1 VFRTTVRTSSAVRI
15 KHIVVAAMLATL
27 AACGSDEGDGPNAP
41 QGDFTVALNP
51 AALAI
56 TQGQNAQF
64 AVTATRTGGFAG
76 AIAGTAEGAPA
87 GVTLSPIAIAAG
99 SNSAQITATVAAT
112 TTPGAYPIT
121 IRTTATGITQKTST
135 LTLTVN
141 AAATPAMEIALTP
154 AALAI
159 AAGAQ
164 GTSNVNIT
172 RSGGFAGAVT
182 LALQGNAP
190 AGITVT
196 LPAGPVAGNTAA
208 VNVAVGAQV
217 AAGNYPITIN
227 ATGTGVAA
235 RTAVL
240 TVTVTA
246 PNLGNFTLAANPA
259 AVSVTQGQSTQTTI
273 TVNRVAPHVA
283 PVTLAI
289 TGLPAGVTATVNPS
303 PIVGNTATV
312 TFTAAAGATVGA
324 GTANIVGT
332 GGNVTSAAIN
342 VAVTVAASQG
352 GGGGNVTFTFCEDTG
367 LPVFVAYQDGNGAWT
382 RANAAAN
389 NAYAFNIA
397 SGRGGVAYVT
407 NTGGNADLTVQ
418 YGSTAELNALGTSS
432 CGTAPATGRT
442 FTGSVAG
449 MGPMD
454 FVSVVAGNAFA
465 TVTGFGAP
473 TYTLENVA
481 AGAFD
486 LLATRFAFT
495 GGAGKFIIRRNLNP
509 ANNSALPV
517 LDFNGPEAFD
527 PVQRTVTVNNSQGQ
541 ELTAFGLYILQG
553 GSSGGLYFSDFEG
566 STQTTRN
573 WYGVPNDKRAA
584 GDFHLLFVNAST
596 GVNQSETRS
605 MARVFREATNQTYT
619 LPAALTSP
627 TITSLGASGGNS
639 RVRAVY
645 TPQAD
650 YGSQWSIGYAQ
661 NNGANVSI
669 SVNSGY
675 AAGGAITID
684 VPDLTGLAGWNTN
697 WGLRAGLNTTW
708 QFSASGWDASFN
720 PASPGFTDGAVVRSA
735 SKQGVV
741 TP

>member
-1 VFRTTVRTSSAVRI
+1 MFRTSVHTSTGFRI
-15 KHIVVAAMLATL
+15 THLFVAALLATVV
-27 AACGSDEGDGPNAP
+27 ACGSDDGDGPNEP
-41 QGDFTVALNP
+41 QGNFTVAVNP
-51 AALAI
+51 AALTI
-56 TQGQNAQF
+56 TQGQSAPF
-64 AVTATRTGGFAG
+64 TVTATRTGGFAG

-112 TTPGAYPIT
+112 ATPGAYPIT
-121 IRTTATGITQKTST
+121 IRTTATGIAAKTST

-141 AAATPAMEIALTP
+141 AAATPAMDIALNP
-154 AALAI
+154 AALTI

-182 LALQGNAP
+182 FALQGNAP

-196 LPAGPVAGNTAA
+196 PPAGPVAGNTAA
-208 VNVAVGAQV
+208 VNIAVGSQV

-235 RTAVL
+235 RNVVL
-240 TVTVTA
+240 TVTVT
-246 PNLGNFTLAANPA
+246 NVGNFTLAVNPA
-259 AVSVTQGQSTQTTI
+259 AVAVTQGQSAQTTI
-273 TVNRVAPHVA
+273 TVNRGAPHVA

-289 TGLPAGVTATVNPS
+289 TGLPTGVTATVNPT
-303 PIVGNTATV
+303 PIVGNTATI
-312 TFTAAAGATVGA
+312 TFTAAAGAAIGASTV
-324 GTANIVGT
+324 NIVGT
-332 GGNVTSAAIN
+332 GGTVTSAAIT
-342 VAVTVAASQG
+342 VALTVAASGG
-352 GGGGNVTFTFCEDTG
+352 GGGGNVSFTFCEDTG

-389 NAYAFNIA
+389 NVYSFNIA

-407 NTGGNADLTVQ
+407 NIGGADLSVQ
-418 YGSTAELNALGTSS
+418 YGSAAELNALGTSS

-481 AGAFD
+481 AGSFD

-527 PVQRTVTVNNSQGQ
+527 PVQRTVTVNNAQGQ
-541 ELTAFGLYILQG
+541 ELTAFGLYVLQG

-566 STQTTRN
+566 SAQTTRN

-596 GVNQSETRS
+596 GVNQSEMRS

-619 LPAALTSP
+619 LPAVLSAP
-627 TITSLGASGGNS
+627 TVTSLGASGGNS
-639 RVRAVY
+639 RLRAVY
-645 TPQAD
+645 NPQAD
-650 YGSQWSIGYAQ
+650 YGSQWSVTYAQ
-661 NNGANVSI
+661 NNGASVSI
-669 SVNSGY
+669 SVNASY
-675 AAGGAITID
+675 TAGGAITID

-697 WGLRAGLNTTW
+697 WGLRAGQNTTW

-720 PASPGFTDGAVVRSA
+720 PTSPVFTEGAVVRSA
-735 SKQGVV
+735 SKQGAV

>member
-1 VFRTTVRTSSAVRI
+1 MFRSTVRTSPAFRI
-15 KHIVVAAMLATL
+15 KQVVVAALLATL
-27 AACGSDEGDGPNAP
+27 VACGSDEADDPIAP
-41 QGDFTVALNP
+41 QGDYTVALNP
-51 AALAI
+51 AALTI

-64 AVTATRTGGFAG
+64 SVTATRTGGFAG

-87 GVTLSPIAIAAG
+87 GVTISPITIAAG
-99 SNSAQITATVAAT
+99 SNSAQITATVAGTA
-112 TTPGAYPIT
+112 TPGAYPIT
-121 IRTTATGITQKTST
+121 IRTTATGIAAKTST
-135 LTLTVN
+135 LTLTIN
-141 AAATPAMEIALTP
+141 AAATPAMEVALAP
-154 AALAI
+154 AALNI

-164 GTSNVNIT
+164 GTSNMNIT

-208 VNVAVGAQV
+208 INVAVANQV

-227 ATGTGVAA
+227 ATGTGVTA
-235 RTAVL
+235 RSAVL

-246 PNLGNFTLAANPA
+246 PNLGTFTLAANPA
-259 AVSVTQGQSTQTTI
+259 AVAVTRGQTAQTTI

-283 PVTLAI
+283 PVALAI
-289 TGLPAGVTATVNPS
+289 TGLPAGVTAEVNPS
-303 PIVGNTATV
+303 PIVGNTATI
-312 TFTAAAGATVGA
+312 TFMATAGATIGA
-324 GTANIVGT
+324 STVNIVGT

-342 VAVTVAASQG
+342 VALTVAAG
-352 GGGGNVTFTFCEDTG
+352 GSTGGNVTFTFCEDTG

-389 NAYAFNIA
+389 NVYSFNIA
-397 SGRGGVAYVT
+397 SGRGGVAVVT
-407 NTGGNADLTVQ
+407 DIGGADLSVQ
-418 YGSTAELNALGTSS
+418 YGSAAELNALGTSS

-449 MGPMD
+449 IGPMD

-465 TVTGFGAP
+465 TVMGFGAP

-481 AGAFD
+481 PGAFD

-495 GGAGKFIIRRNLNP
+495 GGPGKFIIRRNLNP

-527 PVQRTVTVNNSQGQ
+527 PVQRTVTVNNSQGH
-541 ELTAFGLYILQG
+541 ELTAFGLYVLQG

-596 GVNQSETRS
+596 GVNQSDTRS
-605 MARVFREATNQTYT
+605 IARVFREATNQTYT
-619 LPAALTSP
+619 LPASLTAP
-627 TITSLGASGGNS
+627 TISSLGASGGNS

-650 YGSQWSIGYAQ
+650 YGSQWSIGYSQ

-684 VPDLTGLAGWNTN
+684 VPDLSGLAGWNTN
-697 WGLRAGLNTTW
+697 WGLRAGQSTTW
-708 QFSASGWDASFN
+708 QFTASGWDASFN
-720 PASPGFTDGAVVRSA
+720 PTSPGFTDGAVVRSA
-735 SKQGVV
+735 SKQGAI